1 MVRFFRAEDQLTP
14 VHVAVI
20 WGKAKILHLLLCN
33 GGDPT
38 RRDEVGGCQ
47 TLCVTGTGPHCHR
60 VVSHSIVIVTV
71 L

>member
-38 RRDEVGGCQ
+38 RRDEVGGCVSQ
-47 TLCVTGTGPHCHR
+47 GLAHTVT
-60 VVSHSIVIVTV
+60 VWSVTV